1 MPSERS
7 DITVPATR
15 QLTAHASSLLRWA
28 VHRLRRSLQPYPA
41 VRRQL
46 RRLAPGLA
54 PTVASWLTIP
64 TTIDYD
70 AWIARYDTLRDSDRA
85 AIRQH
90 VARLSRTPLISVIMP
105 VYNPEE
111 AVLRQA
117 IASVQAQLYPRWE
130 LCIADDA
137 STAPHVAR
145 VLSAA
150 AAKEPRI
157 KVIRRASNGN
167 ISAASNSA
175 LSLAQGEFV
184 ALMDH
189 DDLLPEHALYEVAVE
204 LDAHGDADLIFS
216 DEDKVDRRGH
226 RFDPHFKTDWSAELM
241 LGQNMVSHLGVYR
254 RSLLERLGG
263 FRIGFEGSQDY
274 DLALRVSE
282 QTTPERIRHIPAILY
297 HWRHGLAVDTFS
309 QTRLAQCTAAARRA
323 IAEHLD
329 RVGERGAEVVPHPA
343 MPAFTRVIRPLPDPA
358 PLVSLI
364 VPTRDRA
371 ELLARCVDGLLRR
384 TDYRPIELL
393 IVDNDSTE
401 PETHALFAHLAAD
414 PRVRVIASPGP
425 FNYSALN
432 NRAVNVARGDILV
445 LVNNDVDVIER
456 HWLTEMIALV
466 MQPDVGAVGAKLW
479 YADDRLQHGGIVLGA
494 GAVEG
499 VGAHLQPNA
508 ARDDQGYFGRLGLSR
523 DVSAVTG
530 ACLAVRRSVYLSVGG
545 LDEANLPVAFNDVD
559 LCLRLRERGF
569 RVVWTPFAELYHLE
583 SATRGPDT
591 TDEAF
596 PRFQREV
603 AFMRRRWST
612 VLDADPFYSPNF
624 SLAQGNYALAAP
636 RRTKPWERDES

>member
-1 MPSERS
+1 
-7 DITVPATR
+7 
-15 QLTAHASSLLRWA
+15 
-28 VHRLRRSLQPYPA
+28 
-41 VRRQL
+41 
-46 RRLAPGLA
+46 
-54 PTVASWLTIP
+54 
-64 TTIDYD
+64 
-70 AWIARYDTLRDSDRA
+70 
-85 AIRQH
+85 
-90 VARLSRTPLISVIMP
+90 
-105 VYNPEE
+105 
-111 AVLRQA
+111 
-117 IASVQAQLYPRWE
+117 
-130 LCIADDA
+130 
-137 STAPHVAR
+137 
-145 VLSAA
+145 
-150 AAKEPRI
+150 
-157 KVIRRASNGN
+157 
-167 ISAASNSA
+167 
-175 LSLAQGEFV
+175 
-184 ALMDH
+184 
-189 DDLLPEHALYEVAVE
+189 
-204 LDAHGDADLIFS
+204 
-216 DEDKVDRRGH
+216 
-226 RFDPHFKTDWSAELM
+226 
-241 LGQNMVSHLGVYR
+241 
-254 RSLLERLGG
+254 
-263 FRIGFEGSQDY
+263 
-274 DLALRVSE
+274 
-282 QTTPERIRHIPAILY
+282 
-297 HWRHGLAVDTFS
+297 
-309 QTRLAQCTAAARRA
+309 
-323 IAEHLD
+323 
-329 RVGERGAEVVPHPA
+329 

-401 PETHALFAHLAAD
+401 PETHALFARLAAD
-414 PRVRVIASPGP
+414 PRVRVITSPGP

-456 HWLTEMIALV
+456 HWLTEMTALV
-466 MQPDVGAVGAKLW
+466 VQPDVGAVGAKLW

-569 RVVWTPFAELYHLE
+569 RIVWTPFAELYHLE

-591 TDEAF
+591 TDEAL

-636 RRTKPWERDES
+636 RRTKPWQRAES